1 MEYYRYPV
9 DKIGIT
15 SDYGYRTTPYAGFH
29 SGLDLGW
36 MDYQGENI
44 YSIGNGEVINKG
56 YNNISGH
63 YITIKHEN
71 GDTSSYLH
79 LREESTLNIGNIVSL
94 GSLLGYM
101 GTTGNSTGVHLHIGI
116 KRNGTSIDPKTV
128 LYVYEGQEV
137 SNNTRNNYNLLYYST
152 SNTNI
157 VSRDKKKNQVLVN
170 TTELHIRKGPGTS
183 YDKYSDYA
191 LTGKIYDYYEKVS
204 DETYTWYKIGDNA
217 YIANEGTYL
226 TVYEKEKTSEEVLKL
241 EQKISSLQED
251 IKLKE
256 EIIKELQKECID
268 LSNYKF
274 EYNVLSTN
282 NYKIKLYEDEKLII
296 K

>member
-1 MEYYRYPV
+1 MQYYKYPV

-36 MDYQGENI
+36 MEYQGENI
-44 YSIGNGEVINKG
+44 YSIGNGEVIDKG
-56 YNNISGH
+56 YNNVSGN
-63 YITIKHEN
+63 YITIDHQN

-79 LREESTLNIGNIVSL
+79 LREASSLSVGNIVSM
-94 GSLLGYM
+94 GSFLGYM
-101 GTTGNSTGVHLHIGI
+101 GTTGNATGVHLHIGI

-137 SNNTRNNYNLLYYST
+137 SNNTRNNYNLLYYSV
-152 SNTNI
+152 SNTN
-157 VSRDKKKNQVLVN
+157 STLRDNKKNQVRVN

-191 LTGKIYDYYEKVS
+191 LTNEIYDFYEVVS
-204 DETYTWYKIGDNA
+204 DENYTWYKIGDNA

-226 TVYEKEKTSEEVLKL
+226 TIYEKEKTSEEVLSL
-241 EQKISSLQED
+241 EQKISLLEKD

-256 EIIKELQKECID
+256 EIIKNLQSECVD

-274 EYNVLSTN
+274 KYNVESSSK
-282 NYKIKLYEDEKLII
+282 YKIKLYEGETLII